1 MKVSS
6 GLCQCSI
13 LFSIAFA
20 PAAGAQTLRQVETI
34 EYVVAADHSFVYTL
48 HREITPLTQAAL
60 QAVAQM
66 RFTVNGNQ
74 TFELIEA
81 YTRKSDER
89 HIAVNQTDIVNQ
101 DGAVGPM
108 LSYVDLKV
116 RQIPFKNVAV
126 GDTVVV
132 TVRYTQSRYY
142 LGDGFSMFYG
152 IAASGA
158 DVTTETTIRRPATMP
173 VIHAEQQFNYEETAA
188 ADAVVHRW
196 SGHFQIPQSTEQN
209 VADVTAR
216 LPRFSFSTFRN
227 YEEIGAAF
235 YAGAAPSLEVTPAIA
250 DLAEKITRGKTEPR
264 AQAEAIFDWVTANIR
279 YLAVLLG
286 TGRVVPNPP
295 ETVIANG
302 HGDCKDVAT
311 LMSALLAAKGIAS
324 EYALINTN
332 PVYRLDASPLAG
344 SFNHVIV
351 YIPDLELYADPTA
364 AVSFVGRLP
373 RADRG
378 KPVLRV
384 SKHQVIEAR
393 TPIGAVDDNVA
404 RISTRLKVGADEI
417 VHGETQVEGSGEFAQ
432 ILRRFVLQSEG
443 KSAQVALEGLG
454 KQLNVF
460 GEYGLEMPSA
470 RSRSEPYRIKTT
482 WTSDKPVGLLTN
494 GMRVPAGLT
503 PYTVNVGLF
512 FGPVTRNRVNAA
524 VCQPGAIT
532 QEVSIE
538 IPEGIV
544 PKGLPKQVSA
554 SAKNFEFKREWSF
567 DGQTIV
573 EQSELRSTIDAGIC
587 SPEVIAAVANAVD
600 EIRNTVGPIL
610 RFERRGA
617 SNVP

>member
-1 MKVSS
+1 MHVSS
-6 GLCQCSI
+6 GFFQCSI

-20 PAAGAQTLRQVETI
+20 TAAGAQTLRQVETI
-34 EYVVAADHSFVYTL
+34 EYVVAADHSFVYTS
-48 HREITPLTQAAL
+48 HREITPLTQATL
-60 QAVAQM
+60 QTVAQM
-66 RFTVNGNQ
+66 RFNVNGNQ

-81 YTRKSDER
+81 YTRKNDGR
-89 HIAVNQTDIVNQ
+89 QIAVSQADVVNQ

-116 RQIPFKNVAV
+116 RQIPFKNVSV

-132 TVRYTQSRYY
+132 TVRYTQSRHY
-142 LGDGFSMFYG
+142 LGDGFSMSYA
-152 IAASGA
+152 IAPSGA
-158 DVTTETTIRRPATMP
+158 ELTTETTVRRPAAMP
-173 VIHAEQQFNYEETAA
+173 VIHAEQQFNYEETPAG
-188 ADAVVHRW
+188 DTVVHRW
-196 SGHFQIPQSTEQN
+196 NGHFQIPQSTEQN
-209 VADVTAR
+209 VADLTTR

-235 YAGAAPSLEVTPAIA
+235 YAGAAASLEVTPAIA
-250 DLAEKITRGKTEPR
+250 ELAEEITRGKTEGR

-295 ETVIANG
+295 EIVIANRY
-302 HGDCKDVAT
+302 GDCKDVAT

-324 EYALINTN
+324 EYALISTN
-332 PVYRLDASPLAG
+332 PVYRLDTSPLAG

-351 YIPDLELYADPTA
+351 YIPDLDLYADPTV

-378 KPVLRV
+378 KPVLRI

-393 TPIGAVDDNVA
+393 TPIGTAEDNVA
-404 RISTRLKVGADEI
+404 RISSHLKIGADEI

-432 ILRRFVLQSEG
+432 MLRRFALQSEG

-470 RSRSEPYRIKTT
+470 TSRSEPYRIRTT
-482 WTSDKPVGLLTN
+482 WTSDKPLGLLAN
-494 GMRVPAGLT
+494 GMHVPAGLT
-503 PYTVNVGLF
+503 PYTVNVGHF
-512 FGPVTRNRVNAA
+512 FGPVTRNRVYAA
-524 VCQPGAIT
+524 MCQPGVIT

-544 PKGLPKQVSA
+544 LEGLPKRVSA

-567 DGQTIV
+567 LGRTIV
-573 EQSELRSTIDAGIC
+573 EQSELRSTTDTGIC
-587 SPEVIAAVANAVD
+587 SPEVIAAVANAVE
-600 EIRNTVGPIL
+600 EIRNAVGPLL
-610 RFERRGA
+610 RFEPRGA
-617 SNVP
+617 SNIP